1 MRVLKK
7 KGTQESQEAMTS
19 YKRSFLYR
27 TVFLSVYVIGM
38 IMLSTNVAFA
48 GDLFGNASQLLN
60 DVYLKFVGMSTAA
73 AGVGVGTGVFMKK
86 LSLGKQDKIELGN
99 KVTKD
104 SIIGWATL
112 NALGII
118 LNFASNYTK

>member
-7 KGTQESQEAMTS
+7 KKIQGSQKVMTS
-19 YKRSFLYR
+19 YKRSLLYR
-27 TVFLSVYVIGM
+27 AAFLSVYVTGI
-38 IMLSTNVAFA
+38 IMLSTNVVFA

-104 SIIGWATL
+104 SIIGWVTL

>member
-1 MRVLKK
+1 
-7 KGTQESQEAMTS
+7 
-19 YKRSFLYR
+19 
-27 TVFLSVYVIGM
+27 
-38 IMLSTNVAFA
+38 
-48 GDLFGNASQLLN
+48 
-60 DVYLKFVGMSTAA
+60 MSTAA

-86 LSLGKQDKIELGN
+86 LSMGKQDKIELGN

-118 LNFASNYTK
+118 LNFASTYTK

>member
-7 KGTQESQEAMTS
+7 KKTQESQGQTTS
-19 YKRSFLYR
+19 YKRSLLYR
-27 TVFLSVYVIGM
+27 AVFLLLYITGLF
-38 IMLSTNVAFA
+38 ILTTNVVFA
-48 GDLFGNASQLLN
+48 GDLFTNADKLLN

-73 AGVGVGTGVFMKK
+73 ARVGVGTGVFMKK
-86 LSLGKQDKIELGN
+86 LSFEKQDKIELGN

-104 SIIGWATL
+104 SIIGWATI

>member
-1 MRVLKK
+1 MVRIKRKK
-7 KGTQESQEAMTS
+7 IPTSQKPMNL
-19 YKRSFLYR
+19 YKRGNIYKAIFLTAYI
-27 TVFLSVYVIGM
+27 IGLLVM
-38 IMLSTNVAFA
+38 NTNIAFA
-48 GDLFGNASQLLN
+48 GNLFDNASQLLN

-99 KVTKD
+99 KVVKD
-104 SIIGWATL
+104 SIIGWITL

-118 LNFASNYTK
+118 LNWASTYTK

>member
-1 MRVLKK
+1 MVRIKK
-7 KGTQESQEAMTS
+7 EKIQTSQKPMTLNKRGYI
-19 YKRSFLYR
+19 YKAIFLTAYI
-27 TVFLSVYVIGM
+27 IGLL
-38 IMLSTNVAFA
+38 IMNTNIAFA
-48 GDLFGNASQLLN
+48 GNLFDNASQLLN

-99 KVTKD
+99 KVIKD
-104 SIIGWATL
+104 SIIGWITL

-118 LNFASNYTK
+118 LNWASTYTK

>member
-1 MRVLKK
+1 MQVLKK
-7 KGTQESQEAMTS
+7 KKTQESQKAMTS
-19 YKRSFLYR
+19 YNRSILYKA
-27 TVFLSVYVIGM
+27 VFLSAYFIG
-38 IMLSTNVAFA
+38 IIILSTNVVFA

-86 LSLGKQDKIELGN
+86 LSFGKQDKIELGN

-118 LNFASNYTK
+118 LNFASTYTK

>member
-1 MRVLKK
+1 MRVLIKK
-7 KGTQESQEAMTS
+7 EKKVFQGAMTS
-19 YKRSFLYR
+19 YKRGYLYR
-27 TVFLSVYVIGM
+27 AVFLSAYTAGIV
-38 IMLSTNVAFA
+38 MLTTNVAFA
-48 GDLFGNASQLLN
+48 GDLFGNAGQLLN
-60 DVYLKFVGMSTAA
+60 DVYGKFVAMSTAA

-99 KVTKD
+99 KVVKD

-112 NALGII
+112 NALGLI

>member
-1 MRVLKK
+1 MQVLRKK
-7 KGTQESQEAMTS
+7 KTQGSQKAMTS
-19 YKRSFLYR
+19 YKRSFLYS
-27 TVFLSVYVIGM
+27 TVFISVYVTGI
-38 IMLSTNVAFA
+38 IMLSTNVVFA

-104 SIIGWATL
+104 SIIGWVTL